1 MSTLPLRVALV
12 WNGTLVDEK
21 TLDKPT
27 PVVLGDGP
35 RALFALPEQPGL
47 PQGPIEVLTPS
58 GLTYKLRVLPFM
70 GGKLALRGRTGE
82 VRELFPQ
89 GGEIALAPTDYGVL
103 TFHGIALFFQHVRG
117 TTHPITRRRG
127 LSLAMVAAALLSA
140 VVHLAV
146 FWFFVLAAREQPI
159 AVSEVELQPER
170 IARFLV
176 TPPPEDILEQEQ
188 PQRRAGGT
196 DMQDPGFNDTRDQG
210 GRRHR
215 GEEGRF
221 GDPSSRHEQTQIA
234 GDHRGAIA
242 IKVRQTGLLGILA
255 GGGRG
260 DSIDGVLANIPSIA
274 GVTSGL
280 GSSTTVIGRGSG
292 GWGLRGTG
300 TGGGG
305 TGQGVLFGAGNMG
318 TGVGS
323 GTGGGLGRGSG
334 GLGLKGR
341 PAQETRVRVTLAS
354 PRVSGYLSPEQI
366 ARVVRAHSSAL
377 RYCYEVEV
385 QRQPSLRGR
394 IVASWQ
400 ISLSGSVS
408 SARIDSS
415 TMSNPRVEGCIARQI
430 RRWHFP
436 QPDGGEVRVS
446 FPFVFG
452 VQGG

>member
-12 WNGTLVDEK
+12 WNGTLLDEK
-21 TLDKPT
+21 LLDSPT
-27 PVVLGDGP
+27 RVILGDGP
-35 RALFALPEQPGL
+35 GAVFKLPERPGL
-47 PQGPIEVLTPS
+47 PEGPIEVLAPS
-58 GLTYKLRVLPFM
+58 GLTYKLRLQPFM
-70 GGKLALRGRTGE
+70 GGKLSLRGRTGE

-103 TFHGIALFFQHVRG
+103 TFHGLAFFFQHVRSPG
-117 TTHPITRRRG
+117 AAVSRMGAVPIA
-127 LSLAMVAAALLSA
+127 LIAAMLMSAALHSA
-140 VVHLAV
+140 I
-146 FWFFVLAAREQPI
+146 FWFFILAAQERPI
-159 AVSEVELQPER
+159 AASQVELQPDR

-176 TPPPEDILEQEQ
+176 TPPPEDILQQEQ
-188 PQRRAGGT
+188 PQRRTGGT
-196 DMQDPGFNDTRDQG
+196 DTEDPGFNDSKETG
-210 GRRHR
+210 GRRHK

-221 GDPSSRHEQTQIA
+221 GDARSRHERTQIA

-242 IKVRQTGLLGILA
+242 VKVRQTGLLGILA
-255 GGGRG
+255 GSRG
-260 DSIDGVLANIPSIA
+260 DSIDGVLANIPSIS

-305 TGQGVLFGAGNMG
+305 TGQGVLFGAGTMG

-334 GLGLKGR
+334 GLGVKGR

-394 IVASWQ
+394 IVAAWQ

-415 TMSNPRVEGCIARQI
+415 TMNNPRVEGCIARQI
-430 RRWHFP
+430 RRWRFP

-452 VQGG
+452 LQGG